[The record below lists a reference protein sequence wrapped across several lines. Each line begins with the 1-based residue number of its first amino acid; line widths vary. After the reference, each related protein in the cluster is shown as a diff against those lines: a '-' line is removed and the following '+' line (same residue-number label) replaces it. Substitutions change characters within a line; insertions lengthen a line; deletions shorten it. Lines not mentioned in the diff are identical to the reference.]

1 MYMWNVRFLVHA
13 NGKRDG
19 ENMKERIREKASKK
33 EEVKVF
39 MTLIHKMTT
48 AVDQLAHSRQ

>member
-1 MYMWNVRFLVHA
+1 MVHS

-19 ENMKERIREKASKK
+19 ENMKERRREKACKR
-33 EEVKVF
+33 EEVKEF
-39 MTLIHKMTT
+39 SPLIHKMTT